1 MLSLKVLVNVSK
13 KNVTYSVNIIRTI
26 RYISL
31 TYCIIFSFIDLQH
44 IDTII
49 DKQYQRNN
57 EQLSEMLST
66 LVREEMQTELNRV
79 LTTMQD
85 GTIRTIRDSIREN
98 LNQQLTEISSAR

>member
-1 MLSLKVLVNVSK
+1 M
-13 KNVTYSVNIIRTI
+13 Y
-26 RYISL
+26 YI
-31 TYCIIFSFIDLQH
+31 TFFFVDLQH
-44 IDTII
+44 IDTIV
-49 DKQYQRNN
+49 DKQYQRHS

-85 GTIRTIRDSIREN
+85 GTIRVVRDSIREN

>member
-1 MLSLKVLVNVSK
+1 M
-13 KNVTYSVNIIRTI
+13 YNI
-26 RYISL
+26 
-31 TYCIIFSFIDLQH
+31 FFIDLQH
-44 IDTII
+44 IETII

-57 EQLSEMLST
+57 EQLSKVLST